1 MTPAAIPEAR
11 RQDRRQGRRQQG
23 HEQGQPQGQE
33 RRTEPHHELWAL
45 FAIAQRDL
53 IRLLR
58 DRYRLALSLAFPLF
72 LIVGVGNVVGPL
84 LEGTGSPGGV
94 TFVFTGIL
102 AATLFQSAAAGI
114 VSIVE
119 DRETDFSREL
129 FVAPVSRIT
138 IVAGKVVGESLVAAT
153 QGVGIVAVAP
163 LLGVRISLPQ
173 ALALVPP
180 GLAACLLGAA
190 FGLATVA
197 WLPSQRTAMQVF
209 TFLIVPQYVLAGV
222 VAPVQALPAALD
234 IVSRLMPL
242 RYAVD
247 LLRSVFDAGSPGL
260 VAAAPES
267 PIVDVLAVSALVV
280 VLMGAGTWAFDR
292 RERSR

>member
-1 MTPAAIPEAR
+1 MRGVRRRPEWR
-11 RQDRRQGRRQQG
+11 
-23 HEQGQPQGQE
+23 HEA
-33 RRTEPHHELWAL
+33 WAL
-45 FAIAQRDL
+45 LAIAQRDL
-53 IRLLR
+53 TRLLR

-84 LEGTGSPGGV
+84 LGSAGSHIGV

-129 FVAPVSRIT
+129 FVAPVSRVT
-138 IVAGKVVGESLVAAT
+138 IVAGKVVGESLVAGT
-153 QGVGIVAVAP
+153 QGIGIVAVAP
-163 LLGVRISLPQ
+163 LLGVGISPAQ
-173 ALALVPP
+173 AIALVPP

-222 VAPVQALPAALD
+222 VAPVQALPALLD
-234 IVSRLMPL
+234 VASRLMPL

-247 LLRSVFDAGSPGL
+247 LLRAAFEGGGPGL
-260 VAAAPES
+260 VGPVPEA

-280 VLMGAGTWAFDR
+280 VLMGVGTWAFDH

>member
-1 MTPAAIPEAR
+1 MTSTGIRAVR
-11 RQDRRQGRRQQG
+11 RRSERQ
-23 HEQGQPQGQE
+23 
-33 RRTEPHHELWAL
+33 HELWAL
-45 FAIAQRDL
+45 LAIAQRDL
-53 IRLLR
+53 TRLLR

-84 LEGTGSPGGV
+84 LASRGSAGGV

-129 FVAPVSRIT
+129 FVAPVSRLT

-153 QGVGIVAVAP
+153 QGIGIVAVAP
-163 LLGVRISLPQ
+163 LLGVRMSVLQ

-222 VAPVQALPAALD
+222 VAPVQVMPPMLD
-234 IVSRLMPL
+234 VVSRLMPL
-242 RYAVD
+242 RYGVD
-247 LLRSVFDAGSPGL
+247 LLRAAFDAGAPGP

-267 PIVDVLAVSALVV
+267 PIVDVLVVLALVL

>member
-1 MTPAAIPEAR
+1 MTAADIHALRPR
-11 RQDRRQGRRQQG
+11 RQRR
-23 HEQGQPQGQE
+23 P
-33 RRTEPHHELWAL
+33 ELWAL
-45 FAIAQRDL
+45 LAIAQRDL
-53 IRLLR
+53 TRLQR

-153 QGVGIVAVAP
+153 QGVGIVAIAP